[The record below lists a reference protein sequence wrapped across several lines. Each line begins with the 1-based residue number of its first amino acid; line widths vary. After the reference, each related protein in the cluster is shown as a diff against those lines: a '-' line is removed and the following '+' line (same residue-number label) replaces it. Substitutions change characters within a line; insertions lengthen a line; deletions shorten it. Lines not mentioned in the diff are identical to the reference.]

1 MNQLFDN
8 FLMAIK
14 YSDIEKVQVLL
25 NEPFIQE
32 NINTKTAQD
41 FTPLMRAVLEANPEV
56 IRLLLEHGA
65 NPNDTIGGMNSLMLG
80 INSRGRITSET
91 IDDLVKYHVAFSNPD
106 YNQYSLI
113 QASHLGYN
121 NIVSKLLEVGADVDQ
136 EDSYGNN
143 ALFSAITQ
151 ARDDVIDT
159 LLKAGIN
166 IEKTNT
172 HKEDVMSIAVNYYL
186 EIVPKLIAYG
196 YPMEKINYQE
206 MSEKDKE
213 EVKKLIQ
220 PFIEKKQLDETLLDN
235 TNDQHKNTPI
245 ESNKKLKL

>member
-41 FTPLMRAVLEANPEV
+41 FTPLMRAVLKANSEV

-91 IDDLVKYHVAFSNPD
+91 IDDLVKQV
-106 YNQYSLI
+106 
-113 QASHLGYN
+113 
-121 NIVSKLLEVGADVDQ
+121 
-136 EDSYGNN
+136 
-143 ALFSAITQ
+143 T
-151 ARDDVIDT
+151 
-159 LLKAGIN
+159 
-166 IEKTNT
+166 
-172 HKEDVMSIAVNYYL
+172 
-186 EIVPKLIAYG
+186 
-196 YPMEKINYQE
+196 
-206 MSEKDKE
+206 
-213 EVKKLIQ
+213 
-220 PFIEKKQLDETLLDN
+220 
-235 TNDQHKNTPI
+235 
-245 ESNKKLKL
+245 